1 MNFKDQTIL
10 ITGGAQGIGLSLA
23 KKFSSIGA
31 NVIIAD
37 KDRQTPDIA
46 DRIGVFGYVCD
57 VTIEQEINDFIT
69 FAEKKF

>member
-10 ITGGAQGIGLSLA
+10 ITGGAQGIGLSLS

-46 DRIGVFGYVCD
+46 DRIWSFWLCL
-57 VTIEQEINDFIT
+57 
-69 FAEKKF
+69 